1 MINSRKIED
10 LKPNAQIKC
19 KEFIQKCLDS
29 KIPVKI
35 IQTLRDSEYQN
46 SLYQQGRTHPGKIV
60 TNCDGIKKKSNHQS
74 GEAWDAVPVDDKGNI
89 LWNDKNKFKQMADIA
104 VSLGLTAGYYFKS
117 LPDSPHFEL
126 KK

>member
-1 MINSRKIED
+1 MLNSRKLED
-10 LKPNAQIKC
+10 LTPEAQTKC
-19 KEFIQKCLDS
+19 KEFIQKCSDA

-35 IQTLRDSEYQN
+35 IQTRRDQEYQA
-46 SLYQQGRTHPGKIV
+46 SLYAQGRTTPGNIV
-60 TNCDGIKKKSNHQS
+60 TNCDGVKKKSNHQS
-74 GEAWDAVPVDDKGNI
+74 GEAWDAVPVDDKGTI
-89 LWNDKNKFKQMADIA
+89 LWNDKKKFKQMADIA